1 MGSVKQIERVVFV
14 IAAVIEADSAAA
26 DPPAIN
32 TLHCKGTANVSEPK
46 TTCITTNRSMRT
58 PLHILMIWL
67 ATDTSD

>member
-32 TLHCKGTANVSEPK
+32 TLHSKGTANVS
-46 TTCITTNRSMRT
+46 
-58 PLHILMIWL
+58 
-67 ATDTSD
+67 